1 MAIKGIFVSDAG
13 EIGGRR
19 NDIESGL
26 VRTRTVGT
34 APMLA
39 MSAGIRKEF
48 INDTI
53 THWMEE
59 HQRIWRLR
67 IVAMPAGPLAQVI
80 EVEDAS
86 WITDSMV
93 FMVEATGEHIHVL
106 GVNGNTCTVRR
117 GLGGTAVSPITPAAA
132 PNEVWVQRIGTAFEE
147 ASERPVAT
155 MSLNGERK
163 NHTQIFRNTW
173 AASGTARAVSYNN
186 GDPGARSLR
195 EALFNHAQDIER
207 SLMWGRYDFGVRN
220 GNPIRFMDGF
230 VSQIR
235 SNIAIAPTI
244 AGTPGAVSRKSMIRF
259 IQLIFS
265 QNIIGQPNERITFAG
280 SNVLFVLNELVNLN
294 AEYSIEV
301 RETEYGIKV
310 RRFITPFGELLVMD
324 HEMMNISPLWRND
337 MYVFHPAGLR
347 IKWLRDTFQD
357 NDDRNSS
364 RTGLDADL
372 GVVTSELTC
381 QLRAEHVHG
390 AYLNMQN
397 AIADE

>member
-1 MAIKGIFVSDAG
+1 MAVKGIFVSDAG

-26 VRTRTVGT
+26 IRTRTVGT

-39 MSAGIRKEF
+39 MSAGLRKEY
-48 INDTI
+48 INDSI

-67 IVAMPAGPLAQVI
+67 ITAMPAGPLAQVI
-80 EVEDAS
+80 EFEDAS

-93 FMVEATGEHIHVL
+93 FLVESTGEMIHVL

-117 GLGGTAVSPITPAAA
+117 GLGSTTVSAIVPGVA

-155 MSLNGERK
+155 LSLTGERK

-173 AASGTARAVSYNN
+173 AASGTARAVSYTT

-207 SLMWGRYDFGVRN
+207 ALMWGRYDTGVRN

-230 VSQIR
+230 VPQIR
-235 SNIAIAPTI
+235 SNVAVAPTI
-244 AGTPGAVSRKSMIRF
+244 GATPGAVSRKALTRF
-259 IQLIFS
+259 IQVIFS
-265 QNIIGQPNERITFAG
+265 QNIVGAANERITFAG
-280 SNVLFVLNELVNLN
+280 SNVLFVLNELVKLN
-294 AEYSIEV
+294 SEYHIEV

-310 RRFITPFGELLVMD
+310 RRFITVFGELLVLD
-324 HEMMNISPLWRND
+324 HEMMNISPIWRNN

-357 NDDRNSS
+357 NDDRGGS
-364 RTGLDADL
+364 RTGIDADM

-390 AYLNMQN
+390 AFLNMQN
-397 AIADE
+397 AVAD